1 MNRTA
6 LEMCFLILYR
16 KVKSI
21 SRIDN
26 NDCDYISL
34 ERIRNEILNFDEN
47 TIETFGKKIE
57 DLFK

>member
-16 KVKSI
+16 KVKYL

-26 NDCDYISL
+26 NDCDDITL
-34 ERIRNEILNFDEN
+34 ERIRNEILSFDEN
-47 TIETFGKKIE
+47 LIETFGKKIE

>member
-16 KVKSI
+16 KVKYI

-26 NDCDYISL
+26 NDCEDITL
-34 ERIRNEILNFDEN
+34 ERIRNEILSFDEN
-47 TIETFGKKIE
+47 LIETFGKKIE

>member
-16 KVKSI
+16 KVKYI

-26 NDCDYISL
+26 NDCEDVTL
-34 ERIRNEILNFDEN
+34 ERIRNEILSFDEN
-47 TIETFGKKIE
+47 LIETFGKKIE